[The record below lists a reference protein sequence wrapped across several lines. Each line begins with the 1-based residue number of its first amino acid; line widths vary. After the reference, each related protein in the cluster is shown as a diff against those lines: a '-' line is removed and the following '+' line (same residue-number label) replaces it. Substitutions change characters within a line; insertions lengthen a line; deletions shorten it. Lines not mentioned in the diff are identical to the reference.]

1 MIQGV
6 FGLPG
11 MGKTTFLT
19 KCAQMCLQGKVFMG
33 VKPKPIVFT
42 NFECEGCYRLDF
54 EKLGLYNFADCLI
67 LIDEIMLFADTR
79 NFKTFPEHLK
89 RFFAK
94 HRHSNI
100 DIIWCS
106 QFWDDCD
113 KKIRVLTQKFY
124 LLERGKILKD
134 FSFIKPIERHM
145 GASNKKMNDEYVL
158 AAPIEWRFVYRPKY
172 YSKFDSFDREPLPP
186 LELVSWSDPDPVSI
200 DLSKEKAPQ

>member
-1 MIQGV
+1 MIQAV

-11 MGKTTFLT
+11 NGKSTLLT
-19 KCAQMCLQGKVFMG
+19 KCAQMSLRGKTFMG
-33 VKPKPIVFT
+33 VKPKKIVFT

-54 EKLGLYNFADCLI
+54 EKLGLYNFSDCLI

-106 QFWDDCD
+106 QYWDDCD
-113 KKIRVLTQKFY
+113 KKIRVLTQRFFLIEKGKF
-124 LLERGKILKD
+124 LKQ
-134 FSFIKPIERHM
+134 FSFVKPIVRHM
-145 GASNKKMNDEYVL
+145 GVSDKRMIDFYQL
-158 AAPIEWRFVYRPKY
+158 AAPIEWRFVYRPHY
-172 YSKFDSFDREPLPP
+172 YNMFDSFDREPLPE
-186 LELVSWSDPDPVSI
+186 LELSPWSAPAPAV